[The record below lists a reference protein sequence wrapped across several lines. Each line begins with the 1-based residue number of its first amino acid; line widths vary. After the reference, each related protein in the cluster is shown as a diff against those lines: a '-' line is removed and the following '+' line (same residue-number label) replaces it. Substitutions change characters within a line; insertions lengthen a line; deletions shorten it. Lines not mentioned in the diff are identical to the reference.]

1 MIYDAAIIGAGL
13 SGLSAARQLAAQ
25 GLDVVIVEKS
35 PGTGGRAATRRL
47 ELPEGGHVSI
57 DHGAQFFT
65 ARDPLFRQQVAG
77 WLARG
82 VCFEWSSGFHT
93 WDGAALLSPDDRWR
107 EPRFACHPGMSAL
120 GRDLAEGLQIMRGFR
135 VASIDRN
142 GEEWLLHPTGE
153 GSMESIRAMT
163 IFCSAPVPQSL
174 ELTGQ
179 YFSEDQRRLLGS
191 LSSGPCLAVMAVY
204 KDITHRPNWQ
214 GVQVRDPGSSLSWM
228 AWDSTRREREQLAES
243 AVFHS
248 SVDFASRPGLDS
260 EDGKQRAARDMLR
273 DAARIGGEWIENPSQ
288 TCVHFWR
295 YAIPLGE
302 GVARGFLRSEE
313 KPELYLMGDGLQGGR
328 IEGAWLSGFKATQ
341 DYLERHG

>member
-35 PGTGGRAATRRL
+35 LGTGGRAATRRL
-47 ELPEGGHVSI
+47 ELPEGGHVSV

-77 WLARG
+77 WLDRG

-93 WDGAALLSPDDRWR
+93 WDGASLLSPDDKWKK
-107 EPRFACHPGMSAL
+107 PRFACHSGMSAL
-120 GRDLAEGLQIMRGFR
+120 GRDLAEGLQIIRGFR
-135 VASIDRN
+135 VVSVDRN
-142 GEEWLLHPTGE
+142 GEEWLLHPTE
-153 GSMESIRAMT
+153 ESSMESIRART

-174 ELTGQ
+174 ELTGR
-179 YFSEDQRRLLGS
+179 YISEDQRRLLGL
-191 LSSGPCLAVMAVY
+191 LSYGPCLAVMALY
-204 KDITHRPNWQ
+204 KDKNHHPSWK
-214 GVQVRDPGSSLSWM
+214 GVQVRNPGSSLSWM
-228 AWDSTRREREQLAES
+228 AWDSTRRDTEHLADA

-248 SVDFASRPGLDS
+248 SVDFASRSGLDS
-260 EDGKQRAARDMLR
+260 ADGKQLAASEMLR
-273 DAARIGGEWIENPSQ
+273 DAARIGGEWIEHPSQ
-288 TCVHFWR
+288 TSVHFWR

-302 GVARGFLRSEE
+302 GVERGFLRSEE
-313 KPELYLMGDGLQGGR
+313 NPELYFIGDGLQGGR

-341 DYLERHG
+341 DYLERQG